1 MTIGTAWTRAISP
14 RLVTECELTHLPRDP
29 IDLDGALA
37 QHAAYEAALAA
48 AGLDIVRLAA
58 LDDFPDGTFV
68 EDAAVILG
76 AHAVILNPGVAS
88 RQGETESVAAGLA
101 PDLIVHR
108 LGSGHVDGGD
118 VLRIGKALYVGLST
132 RTDRAGVRALA
143 EITAPLGYTVAPAQ
157 VTGCLHLKTAI
168 TYAGPD
174 GAGTPIFLHNP
185 DFVSPALFDGAEPM
199 AVVPGEAYAANILRV
214 GATLIAPADSPRTA
228 EALAARGFN
237 VVTLDISE
245 LRKAEAALTCMSLV
259 ATADG

>member
-1 MTIGTAWTRAISP
+1 MTIGIAFTRQISP

-29 IDLDGALA
+29 IDLPGAIA

-48 AGLDIVRLAA
+48 AGLEIVRLPP
-58 LDDFPDGTFV
+58 LDDFPDATFV

-76 AHAVILNPGVAS
+76 EHAVILNPGVAS
-88 RQGETESVAAGLA
+88 RQGETDSVAAGLA
-101 PDLIVHR
+101 ADLVVHR

-118 VLRIGKALYVGLST
+118 VFRIGKHLYVGLST

-143 EITAPLGYTVAPAQ
+143 DIARPLGYKVAPVR

-174 GAGTPIFLHNP
+174 GTGTPVFLHNP
-185 DFVSPALFDGAEPM
+185 EFVSPASFEGAEPM
-199 AVVPGEAYAANILRV
+199 AVVAGESYAANILRV
-214 GATLIAPADSPRTA
+214 GDTLIAPADSPRTA

-237 VVTLDISE
+237 VVALDISE
-245 LRKAEAALTCMSLV
+245 FRKAEAALTCMSLV
-259 ATADG
+259 ATAD

>member
-1 MTIGTAWTRAISP
+1 MTIGTAWTRAVSS
-14 RLVTECELTHLPRDP
+14 RLAECELTHLPREA
-29 IDLDGALA
+29 IDLAGALA

-48 AGLDIVRLAA
+48 AGLAIVRLPP
-58 LDDFPDGTFV
+58 LDDCPDATFV

-76 AHAVILNPGVAS
+76 EHAIILHPGVAS
-88 RQGETESVAAGLA
+88 RQSETDSVAAGLA
-101 PDLIVHR
+101 ADLVVHR

-118 VLRIGKALYVGLST
+118 VLRIGKTLYVGLST

-143 EITAPLGYTVAPAQ
+143 DIAGPLGYKVAPAR

-174 GAGTPIFLHNP
+174 GAGTPVFLHNP
-185 DFVSPALFDGAEPM
+185 DFVSPALFEGAEPM

-214 GATLIAPADSPRTA
+214 GDALIAPADSPRTA

-237 VVTLDISE
+237 VVTRDISE
-245 LRKAEAALTCMSLV
+245 FRKAEAALTCMSLV
-259 ATADG
+259 AQP